1 MGRMLKIVVGAGL
14 FALAACGGKGDDA
27 LGDNAADVAEAQA
40 ENLEAAAENAT
51 SEPQAEAME
60 ERAETVK
67 EAGAEREEAID
78 DSDVNARALTDEQKE
93 AVTNGM

>member
-1 MGRMLKIVVGAGL
+1 MLKIVVGAGL
-14 FALAACGGKGDDA
+14 FALAACGGKGDDT
-27 LGDNAADVAEAQA
+27 LGDVGRIVAEAQA

-51 SEPQAEAME
+51 SEPQAEALE

-67 EAGAEREEAID
+67 KEGAKREEAID